1 MLPQTVAFIATA
13 AAIYSLGHGLR
24 TFTAVPRSTQRGTP
38 SSVPAQTS
46 NCCNPT
52 EDSGLSWPVCVVDIG
67 RSYSQRG
74 VVVSVPGAS
83 QSPRRCCYTAVT
95 SNCCNPTEDRRLS
108 GPVCVVDI
116 GRSYSQRGVV
126 VSVPGASQS
135 PWRCYYAT
143 AGHAVVGAGA
153 VYGASRLHGRRYPR
167 QTTAA
172 ASLLRSRLLFLAPTQ
187 PRTQP
192 GQYERI
198 SCCCKLHTHTHTR
211 LTALCPGLPG

>member
-83 QSPRRCCYTAVT
+83 QSLRRCYYTAVT

-108 GPVCVVDI
+108 GPVCCCRYRPVVLTARR
-116 GRSYSQRGVV
+116 GRVRPRRVGVTAAVLLRYSWARRRRCRRSIRRFMTVR
-126 VSVPGASQS
+126 STISATDYSCCITTPISSTLPGAYSTS
-135 PWRCYYAT
+135 HPARS
-143 AGHAVVGAGA
+143 VRENIV
-153 VYGASRLHGRRYPR
+153 
-167 QTTAA
+167 
-172 ASLLRSRLLFLAPTQ
+172 LL
-187 PRTQP
+187 
-192 GQYERI
+192 
-198 SCCCKLHTHTHTR
+198 
-211 LTALCPGLPG
+211 

>member
-83 QSPRRCCYTAVT
+83 QSPRRC
-95 SNCCNPTEDRRLS
+95 
-108 GPVCVVDI
+108 
-116 GRSYSQRGVV
+116 
-126 VSVPGASQS
+126 
-135 PWRCYYAT
+135 YYAT

-153 VYGASRLHGRRYPR
+153 VYGAS
-167 QTTAA
+167 
-172 ASLLRSRLLFLAPTQ
+172 
-187 PRTQP
+187 
-192 GQYERI
+192 
-198 SCCCKLHTHTHTR
+198 
-211 LTALCPGLPG
+211 